1 MYVILGVDPEWSESM
16 RTLLVHGM
24 PDRLVK
30 IIGLSAP
37 DGGGL
42 CIQRFEFDLGG
53 HRALRGCVPRSILA
67 PSRFDDMVSEMA
79 KETSNRP
86 GDRAASRAVPNCFG
100 SLGRHPGL
108 IQM

>member
-1 MYVILGVDPEWSESM
+1 M

-30 IIGLSAP
+30 IIGLLAP
-37 DGGGL
+37 DGGL

-53 HRALRGCVPRSILA
+53 RRALRGCVPRSILA

-86 GDRAASRAVPNCFG
+86 GDRAASRAVPNGFG
-100 SLGRHPGL
+100 SLGRRTGL